1 MCRGF
6 RSQRICDDQTLQ
18 KCIKSTY
25 VPINFQYF
33 KTIIPGV
40 VLALVFCLFSQ
51 GINNLLAIEIFG
63 TPKSPI
69 STVLIAILLG
79 ILMGNAFTPRPG
91 MMVGLDFTQQ
101 YILKLGIIFLGIRLS
116 FEELIKFGSIAIPLI
131 IICIVGVLILV
142 KLLIKKVPISSKMSY
157 LIAIGTSVCGATA
170 IVATAP
176 VINAKK
182 SEVAYAIANITLF
195 GVIAM
200 IVYPYFAEWYF
211 DNDALKTG
219 LFLGTSIHE
228 TSQVAAAGLIYDQ
241 QFNSPETLNVA
252 TVTKLIRNTFL
263 VILIPLF
270 AFLYNRGELKGQNY
284 SILSIFPYFVIGFIG
299 MIIVRN
305 IGDQIFTTDNDS
317 YVVWTSLIGYLKTLA
332 TVFLTM
338 AMAAVG
344 ISINLSEL
352 KSMGYKP
359 FVVGLIA
366 AITVGFISLIYIET
380 LIKFI

>member
-1 MCRGF
+1 MEF
-6 RSQRICDDQTLQ
+6 Q
-18 KCIKSTY
+18 KIK
-25 VPINFQYF
+25 I
-33 KTIIPGV
+33 IIPGV
-40 VLALVFCLFSQ
+40 VLALIFCLFSQ
-51 GINNLLAIEIFG
+51 GINNVIGIELFS
-63 TPKSPI
+63 TSKSPI
-69 STVLIAILLG
+69 STVMIAILLG
-79 ILMGNAFTPRPG
+79 IVMGNAFTPRPG
-91 MMVGLDFTQQ
+91 MMIGLDFTQK

-116 FEELIKFGSIAIPLI
+116 FGEFVKFGTIAIPLI
-131 IICIVGVLILV
+131 IVCILSALIIV

-176 VINAKK
+176 IIDAKK

-200 IVYPYFAEWYF
+200 LLYPYFAEWYF
-211 DNDALKTG
+211 YGEPLKAG
-219 LFLGTSIHE
+219 LFLGTAIHE

-263 VILIPLF
+263 VVMIPLF
-270 AFLYNRGELKGQNY
+270 GFLYNRGKIKDKNY
-284 SILSIFPYFVIGFIG
+284 SILSIFPYFVLGFIG
-299 MIIVRN
+299 MIIFRN
-305 IGDQIFTTDNDS
+305 IGDQLFVLENDNYEIWITFID
-317 YVVWTSLIGYLKTLA
+317 YIKILA

-344 ISINLSEL
+344 ISINLGEL

-359 FVVGLIA
+359 FIIGLITA
-366 AITVGFISLIYIET
+366 LTVGVVSIISLET
-380 LIKFI
+380 FIKFFF

>member
-1 MCRGF
+1 MLMEY
-6 RSQRICDDQTLQ
+6 QKIIRI
-18 KCIKSTY
+18 
-25 VPINFQYF
+25 V
-33 KTIIPGV
+33 PGV
-40 VLALVFCLFSQ
+40 ILALVFCLFSQ
-51 GINNLLAIEIFG
+51 GINNVIGIELFG
-63 TPKSPI
+63 TSKSPI
-69 STVLIAILLG
+69 STVMIAILLG
-79 ILMGNAFTPRPG
+79 IIMGNAFTPRPG
-91 MMVGLDFTQQ
+91 MMIGLDFTQK

-116 FEELIKFGSIAIPLI
+116 FEEFLKFGMVAIPLI
-131 IICIVGVLILV
+131 IVCILSVLVLI

-170 IVATAP
+170 IVAMAP

-195 GVIAM
+195 GVISM
-200 IVYPYFAEWYF
+200 LVYPYFAEWYF
-211 DNDALKTG
+211 YGEPLQAG
-219 LFLGTSIHE
+219 LFLGTAIHE

-263 VILIPLF
+263 VIMVPLF
-270 AFLYNRGELKGQNY
+270 GFLYNRGKVKDKNY
-284 SILSIFPYFVIGFIG
+284 SIYSIFPYFVLGFIG

-305 IGDQIFTTDNDS
+305 FGDQIFTLES
-317 YVVWTSLIGYLKTLA
+317 GGFEYWKTLTRYIKSLA
-332 TVFLTM
+332 TIFLTM

-344 ISINLSEL
+344 ISINLNEL

-366 AITVGFISLIYIET
+366 AVTVGIVSIVSLDTFLKIF
-380 LIKFI
+380 L

>member
-1 MCRGF
+1 MLLKIQF
-6 RSQRICDDQTLQ
+6 
-18 KCIKSTY
+18 IKS
-25 VPINFQYF
+25 IF
-33 KTIIPGV
+33 PGV
-40 VLALVFCLFSQ
+40 ILALIFFLFSQ
-51 GINNLLAIEIFG
+51 GINNVLAIEIFG
-63 TPKSPI
+63 TTKSPI

-91 MMVGLDFTQQ
+91 MMIGLDFTQQ

-116 FEELIKFGSIAIPLI
+116 FGEFIKFGSIAIPLI
-131 IICIVGVLILV
+131 IFCILGVLIVV
-142 KLLIKKVPISSKMSY
+142 KLLIKKVSISSKMSY

-170 IVATAP
+170 IVAIAP

-211 DNDALKTG
+211 DNNSLKIG

-241 QFNSPETLNVA
+241 QFNNPETLNVA

-263 VILIPLF
+263 VIMIPLF
-270 AFLYNRGELKGQNY
+270 GFLYNRGEVKGQKY
-284 SILSIFPYFVIGFIG
+284 SILSIFPYFVLGFIG

-305 IGDQIFTTDNDS
+305 LGDQFFSIENNS
-317 YVVWTSLIGYLKTLA
+317 YDIWNSFIGYIKILA

-344 ISINLSEL
+344 ISINLNEL

-366 AITVGFISLIYIET
+366 AITVGFISLIYIEALT
-380 LIKFI
+380 KFI